1 MTADNITAAFEDYV
15 LSLGPADARTV
26 ADCQGILGAYELAV
40 RLGGDVDVLSRV
52 VSPVALG
59 ARIAEARSAPCA
71 FCRAQ
76 SFVMSA
82 PAICGACA
90 QEIASP
96 DKRG

>member
-1 MTADNITAAFEDYV
+1 MTADSITLAFRDYV
-15 LSLGPADARTV
+15 LSLGPHESWAM
-26 ADCQGILGAYELAV
+26 ADCQGILGAYEMAV
-40 RLGGDVDVLSRV
+40 RLGGDVDALALV

-71 FCRAQ
+71 FCQLQ
-76 SFVMSA
+76 SVIVSA

-96 DKRG
+96 